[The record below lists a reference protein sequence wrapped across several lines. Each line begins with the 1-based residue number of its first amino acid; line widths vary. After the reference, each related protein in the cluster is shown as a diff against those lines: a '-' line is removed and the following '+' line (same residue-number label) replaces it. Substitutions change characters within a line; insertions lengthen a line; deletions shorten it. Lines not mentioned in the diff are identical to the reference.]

1 MQVGEDAILREVIED
16 EEEVEDG
23 EHVNIDYGN
32 LGMCVEVGEGGGGV
46 GGGRQGKRKRE
57 VNWARH
63 HACVGAS
70 ASLTASIKGFKS
82 LGRMGGG
89 VTLLGEGGGRE
100 KTERKGVGGQGSG
113 EDVGECEEGEERWSR
128 GMPGRAGARVRESA
142 ASSSLTAVLMSIN
155 QASRAQHR
163 GGASSEE
170 I

>member
-16 EEEVEDG
+16 DDEDDG

-32 LGMCVEVGEGGGGV
+32 LGMFVEDGEGGGGV

-63 HACVGAS
+63 HACVGMG

-89 VTLLGEGGGRE
+89 VTPLGEGGGRE
-100 KTERKGVGGQGSG
+100 KTERKGEGGQGSG
-113 EDVGECEEGEERWSR
+113 EDVGECEEGEEKWSR
-128 GMPGRAGARVRESA
+128 GMPGRAGARVSASA
-142 ASSSLTAVLMSIN
+142 ASSLTAVLMSIN

-163 GGASSEE
+163 GGGSSPE